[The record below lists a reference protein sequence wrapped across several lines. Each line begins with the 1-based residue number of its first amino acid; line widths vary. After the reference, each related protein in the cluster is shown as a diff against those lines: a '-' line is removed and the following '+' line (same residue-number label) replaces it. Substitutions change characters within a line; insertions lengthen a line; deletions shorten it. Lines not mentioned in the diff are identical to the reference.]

1 MLAFREIAES
11 DLSFMIEGDAE
22 IPVRLYD
29 IDQNEF
35 LVKGMVFK
43 ISSHKDP
50 QTNLHTTLRRVAVSV
65 RKSTLPLELTEGM
78 RVQTQD
84 VNGNLIDGYIV
95 NIAPDD
101 GIGFINFQV
110 EKMKNP
116 VSKLRGNRGLV

>member
-1 MLAFREIAES
+1 MLGLRQIAES
-11 DLSFMIEGDAE
+11 DLSFMIEGDAQ

-29 IDQNEF
+29 KDENEF
-35 LVKGMVFK
+35 VVSGMVFR
-43 ISSHKDP
+43 IASHKDP

-65 RKSTLPLELTEGM
+65 RKSTLPFELVEGM

-84 VNGNLIDGYIV
+84 PLGNFIDGYIV
-95 NIAPDD
+95 NLAPDD

-116 VSKLRGNRGLV
+116 VSRLAGNRGLI